1 MILKCE
7 SLISPETIQAYRETE
22 FRVFVDDVVV
32 LKSAEKSEE
41 LVDLFK
47 SYTQMASTDTGLS
60 AVFNE
65 QSKNIRSQCEA

>member
-7 SLISPETIQAYRETE
+7 SLIAPEIIKVYRETE

-47 SYTQMASTDTGLS
+47 SYTQMGSTGTGLG

>member
-1 MILKCE
+1 MILKYE
-7 SLISPETIQAYRETE
+7 SLIFPEIIKVYRETE

-47 SYTQMASTDTGLS
+47 SSTQMGSTGTGLG